1 MLKSRFLK
9 TAALSGALFFALL
22 GAGCGAGS
30 SDTIKIGGDLE
41 LTGNNA
47 SYGTSTANGAQ
58 LAFDEVNSAGGI
70 NGKKIEFVKADNK
83 SEPAEAANAITKLT
97 TSDKVSVVLGACTSS
112 NTMAMTQIADD
123 QKVPLVSSFS
133 TNPKVTVNDDGS
145 VNPYVYRVCFI
156 DPFQGT
162 VMGNFATN
170 TLKVKKVAVYIDNSS
185 DYSKGLAHFFEES
198 FTKNGGQI
206 VAEEAYLQKDSDFKA
221 TLTKLAAA
229 NPDMIY
235 VPGYYEEV
243 GKIIKQARDMGITVP
258 ITGGDGWDSSK
269 LVDIAGPDALN
280 NTYFT
285 NHYSVQNKTPEADKF
300 ISAYKDKYGQEPDAA
315 AVLGYDAATMIIDA
329 IKRAGS
335 AEPEKI
341 NAALAATKDLQLV
354 SGKITIDKNHNPV
367 KQAVIIEFKDGQ
379 QLFKQAISPE

>member
-1 MLKSRFLK
+1 
-9 TAALSGALFFALL
+9 
-22 GAGCGAGS
+22 
-30 SDTIKIGGDLE
+30 
-41 LTGNNA
+41 
-47 SYGTSTANGAQ
+47 
-58 LAFDEVNSAGGI
+58 
-70 NGKKIEFVKADNK
+70 
-83 SEPAEAANAITKLT
+83 
-97 TSDKVSVVLGACTSS
+97 
-112 NTMAMTQIADD
+112 
-123 QKVPLVSSFS
+123 
-133 TNPKVTVNDDGS
+133 
-145 VNPYVYRVCFI
+145 
-156 DPFQGT
+156 
-162 VMGNFATN
+162 MGNFATN

>member
-1 MLKSRFLK
+1 MLKSKILK
-9 TAALSGALFFALL
+9 AAALSGALFFAIL
-22 GAGCGAGS
+22 GTGCGAGG

-58 LAFDEVNSAGGI
+58 LAFDEINTAGGI
-70 NGKKIEFVKADNK
+70 DGKKIEFIKADNK
-83 SEPAEAANAITKLT
+83 SEPAEAANAITKLIS
-97 TSDKVSVVLGACTSS
+97 SDKVSVILGACTSS
-112 NTMAMTQIADD
+112 NTMAITQIANDS
-123 QKVPLVSSFS
+123 KIPLVSSFS
-133 TNPKVTVNDDGS
+133 TNAKVTVSDDGK

-185 DYSKGLAHFFEES
+185 DYSKGLAHFFEEG

-221 TLTKLAAA
+221 TLTKIAAT

-243 GKIIKQARDMGITVP
+243 GKIIKQARDLGITVP

-269 LVDIAGPDALN
+269 LVDIAGADALN

-300 ISAYKDKYGQEPDAA
+300 ITAYKDKYKQDPDAA

-335 AEPEKI
+335 ADPEKI
-341 NAALAATKDLQLV
+341 NTALAATKDLQLV
-354 SGKITIDKNHNPV
+354 SGKITIDKDHNPV
-367 KQAVIIEFKDGQ
+367 KQAVIIEFKDGKQ
-379 QLFKQAISPE
+379 TFKQAISPE

>member
-1 MLKSRFLK
+1 MFKSKLLK
-9 TAALSGALFFALL
+9 TAALSGALAFAVL

-30 SDTIKIGGDLE
+30 SNTIKIGGDLE

-58 LAFDEVNSAGGI
+58 LAFDEINAAGGI
-70 NGKKIEFVKADNK
+70 DGKKIEFVKADNK
-83 SEPAEAANAITKLT
+83 SEPAEAANAITKLA
-97 TSDKVSVVLGACTSS
+97 TSDKVAVVLGACTSS

-133 TNPKVTVNDDGS
+133 TNPKVTVSEDGQ
-145 VNPYVYRVCFI
+145 VNPYVYRACFI

-206 VAEEAYLQKDSDFKA
+206 VDEEAYLQKDSDFKA
-221 TLTKLAAA
+221 TLTKIAAS

-243 GKIIKQARDMGITVP
+243 GKIIKQARDLGITVP

-300 ISAYKDKYGQEPDAA
+300 IKAYKDKYGQDPDAA
-315 AVLGYDAATMIIDA
+315 AVLGYDAATMIVDA

-341 NAALAATKDLQLV
+341 NTALAATKDLQLV
-354 SGKITIDKNHNPV
+354 SGKITIDKDHNPV

-379 QLFKQAISPE
+379 QIFKQAISPE

>member
-1 MLKSRFLK
+1 LK

>member
-1 MLKSRFLK
+1 MLKGRLLK
-9 TAALSGALFFALL
+9 TAALSGALIFAIL
-22 GAGCGAGS
+22 GTGCGAGS

-58 LAFDEVNSAGGI
+58 LAFDEINAAGGI
-70 NGKKIEFVKADNK
+70 DGKKIEFIKADNK
-83 SEPAEAANAITKLT
+83 SEPAEAANAITKLI
-97 TSDKVSVVLGACTSS
+97 SSNKVSVVLGACTSS
-112 NTMAMTQIADD
+112 NTMAITQIADD
-123 QKVPLVSSFS
+123 SKVPLVSSFS
-133 TNPKVTVNDDGS
+133 TNPKVTVTDDGK
-145 VNPYVYRVCFI
+145 VNPYIYRVCFI

-198 FTKNGGQI
+198 FVKNGGQI
-206 VAEEAYLQKDSDFKA
+206 VDEEAYLQKDNDFKA
-221 TLTKLAAA
+221 TLTKIAASS
-229 NPDMIY
+229 PDMIY
-235 VPGYYEEV
+235 IPGYYEEV
-243 GKIIKQARDMGITVP
+243 GKIIKQARDLGITVP

-285 NHYSVQNKTPEADKF
+285 NHYSVQNKTPETDKF
-300 ISAYKDKYGQEPDAA
+300 LNAYKDKYGQDPDAA

-335 AEPEKI
+335 TEPEKI
-341 NAALAATKDLQLV
+341 NTALAATKDLQLV
-354 SGKITIDKNHNPV
+354 SGKITIDEEHNPV
-367 KQAVIIEFKDGQ
+367 KQAVIIEFKDGKQ
-379 QLFKQAISPE
+379 TFKQAVEPE

>member
-9 TAALSGALFFALL
+9 TAALSGALVFTLL

-70 NGKKIEFVKADNK
+70 NGKKIEFIKADNK

-269 LVDIAGPDALN
+269 LADIAGPDALN

-300 ISAYKDKYGQEPDAA
+300 ISAYKDKYGQDPDAA

-341 NAALAATKDLQLV
+341 NAALVATKDLQLV
-354 SGKITIDKNHNPV
+354 SGKITIDKDHNPV